1 MNAMNNKTVVITG
14 GNDGIGL
21 ATATALAK
29 MGARV
34 ILLCRNQ
41 EKAEKA
47 VASIQ
52 ASTGNQQIEYVSID
66 LLSFASVRKAA
77 EELHQRTAVID
88 VLINNAGGTFS
99 KFELAEDGL
108 EKTLTNNHFSH
119 FLLTGLVIDLIK
131 KSTQGRIVN
140 VSSHSHYDFGVKMN
154 EESLTKSKGY
164 FIMKQYSLSKLANVM
179 FTMELAD
186 RLKAAGIHH
195 VTVNALHP
203 GTVKTRIG
211 AKDVMGGFHKFMWL
225 FLSKLTGISLEEGAR
240 TSVYLASS
248 PDVSQVSGL
257 YFSSCSRMNR
267 QWKETKPMTVSKEA
281 LDNAEGRTLLWA
293 FSEKHCGIQYP

>member
-1 MNAMNNKTVVITG
+1 MNNKTVVITG

-29 MGARV
+29 MGARL
-34 ILLCRNQ
+34 ILLCRNE
-41 EKAEKA
+41 EKALKA
-47 VASIQ
+47 VDTIKTA
-52 ASTGNQQIEYVSID
+52 TGNEQVVYVHID

-77 EELHQRTAVID
+77 ATLHQRTQVID
-88 VLINNAGGTFS
+88 VLINNAGGTYS

-119 FLLTGLVIDLIK
+119 FLLTGLVMDLIQ
-131 KSTQGRIVN
+131 KSPQGRIVN
-140 VSSHSHYDFGVKMN
+140 VSSHSHYDYGVKMN

-179 FTMELAD
+179 FTMELAE

-195 VTVNALHP
+195 ITVNALHP

-211 AKDVMGGFHKFMWL
+211 AKDAMGGFHKFMWL

-240 TSVYLASS
+240 TSVYLASAPEIS
-248 PDVSQVSGL
+248 DISGL

-267 QWKETKPMTVSKEA
+267 QWKETKPMTASKEA
-281 LDNAEGRTLLWA
+281 LENAAGRKLLWD
-293 FSEKHCGIQYP
+293 FSEKHCAIQYP